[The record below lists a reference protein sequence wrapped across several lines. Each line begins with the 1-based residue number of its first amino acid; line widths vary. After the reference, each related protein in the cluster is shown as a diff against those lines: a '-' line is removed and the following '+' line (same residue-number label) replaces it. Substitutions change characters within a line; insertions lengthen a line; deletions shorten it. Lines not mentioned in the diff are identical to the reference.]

1 MQDKYISDM
10 FFFVLDL
17 SQGKA
22 TKESKKKKNIYTY
35 ISTDPTNQIAVF
47 LN

>member
-10 FFFVLDL
+10 FFVLDL

-22 TKESKKKKNIYTY
+22 NKEKHLYIY
-35 ISTDPTNQIAVF
+35 ISMDPTNQIAIF